1 MKEEKRSLF
10 NMIFGNKKQK
20 IYEQTLQLLSG
31 FNATYT
37 DISDNIKDNIIA
49 KECINAIATHCAKM
63 MPKHY
68 KRNGQLKTEINR
80 DINYIISCKPNP
92 FMTVYQFLYKTVSL
106 WLSQNNE
113 YIYIDIDN
121 RGYLRGLYPLNPL
134 FCTLIEYENDVW
146 LKFQFINGNIYYV
159 KYSRI
164 IHLRDY
170 YIDHDFYGDTNETL
184 MGAIETQTV
193 ADDGIKNAI
202 KISTSLRGVIRGANA
217 MLKDKDVEGV
227 RKFFINDLLKST
239 SGIAGLDARMDFKE
253 INMDP
258 VLLNKEQLEMVNGNI
273 YGYFM
278 ISPKIIKSE
287 YTSDEWN
294 AFYESVIE
302 PRAIQMGQAFTNA
315 IFGDKAIKE
324 GNCVEFSVNRI
335 KYAKTDTKISLIK
348 EAGSLGLLTVDEGRE
363 ILDLPAIGGEEG
375 NKRLQTLNVIN
386 ANLADKYQGG
396 INNDGKQGTSNK
408 GNED

>member
-1 MKEEKRSLF
+1 MKKEKRSLF

-20 IYEQTLQLLSG
+20 ILEQTLQLLSG

-37 DISDNIKDNIIA
+37 DISDNVKDNIIA

-68 KRNGQLKTEINR
+68 QRDGQLKNAING

-92 FMTVYQFLYKTVSL
+92 FMTVYQFLYKTTAL

-113 YIYIDIDN
+113 FIYIDIDN
-121 RGYLRGLYPLNPL
+121 KGYLRGLYPLNPI
-134 FCTLIEYENDVW
+134 FCTLVEYENEIW
-146 LKFQFINGNIYYV
+146 LKFQFLNGNIYYI

-170 YIDHDFYGDTNETL
+170 YIDHDFYGDSNEVL
-184 MGAIETQTV
+184 MSAIETQTV

-202 KISTSLRGVIRGANA
+202 KISTSLRGVIKAQNA
-217 MLKDKDVEGV
+217 MLKNKDIQDMRDNFV
-227 RKFFINDLLKST
+227 NDLLKST

-253 INMDP
+253 INLNP

-278 ISPKIIKSE
+278 ISEKIIKSE
-287 YTSDEWN
+287 YTPDEWN
-294 AFYESVIE
+294 AFYESVLE

-315 IFGDKAIKE
+315 IFGDKAIKS
-324 GNCVEFSVNRI
+324 GHCIEFSVNRI

-396 INNDGKQGTSNK
+396 INNEQEGTSNK
-408 GNED
+408 GNEN

>member
-1 MKEEKRSLF
+1 MKKEKRSLF
-10 NMIFGNKKQK
+10 NMIFGNKNQK
-20 IYEQTLQLLSG
+20 IHEQVLQLLSG

-37 DISDNIKDNIIA
+37 NISDNIKDNIIA
-49 KECINAIATHCAKM
+49 RECINAIATHCAKM
-63 MPKHY
+63 MPRHY
-68 KRNGQLKTEINR
+68 QRNGELKTAING

-92 FMTVYQFLYKTVSL
+92 YMTVYQFLYKVVSL
-106 WLSQNNE
+106 WTAQNNE

-134 FCTLIEYENDVW
+134 FCTLIEYENEIW
-146 LKFQFINGNIYYV
+146 LKFQFLNGNIYYV

-170 YIDHDFYGDTNETL
+170 YIEHDFYGDTNETL
-184 MGAIETQTV
+184 INAIETQTV

-202 KISTSLRGVIRGANA
+202 KISTSLRGIVKTASA
-217 MLKDKDVEGV
+217 MLKNKDVQEMRNAFV
-227 RKFFINDLLKST
+227 NDLLQST
-239 SGIAGLDARMDFKE
+239 TGIAGLDAKMDFKE
-253 INMDP
+253 INMEP
-258 VLLNKEQLEMVNGNI
+258 VLLNKEQLEMINGNI

-278 ISPKIIKSE
+278 ISSKIIKSE
-287 YTSDEWN
+287 YTADEWN
-294 AFYESVIE
+294 AFYESVLE

-324 GNCVEFSVNRI
+324 GHCIEFSVNRI

-396 INNDGKQGTSNK
+396 VNSGKEGISEEGNK
-408 GNED
+408 D

>member
-1 MKEEKRSLF
+1 MKKEKRSLF
-10 NMIFGNKKQK
+10 KMIFGSKKQK
-20 IYEQTLQLLSG
+20 ILEQTLQLLSG

-63 MPKHY
+63 MPRHY
-68 KRNGQLKTEINR
+68 QRDGQMKTAING
-80 DINYIISCKPNP
+80 DINHIISCKPNP
-92 FMTVYQFLYKTVSL
+92 FMTVYQFLYKTTAL

-113 YIYIDIDN
+113 FIYIDIDN
-121 RGYLRGLYPLNPL
+121 MGYLRGLYPLNPL
-134 FCTLIEYENDVW
+134 FCTLVEYENEIW
-146 LKFQFINGNIYYV
+146 LKFQFLNGNIYYI

-170 YIDHDFYGDTNETL
+170 YIDHDFYGDTNEAL
-184 MGAIETQTV
+184 LSAIETQTV

-202 KISTSLRGVIRGANA
+202 KISTSLRGTLKAPNA
-217 MLKDKDVEGV
+217 MLKTSDIQEMRNNFVQ
-227 RKFFINDLLKST
+227 DLLKST
-239 SGIAGLDARMDFKE
+239 SGIAGLDSRLDFKE
-253 INMDP
+253 INLNP

-278 ISPKIIKSE
+278 ISEKIIKSA
-287 YTSDEWN
+287 YTPDEWN
-294 AFYESVIE
+294 AFYESVLE

-324 GNCVEFSVNRI
+324 GHCIEFSVNRI
-335 KYAKTDTKISLIK
+335 KYAKTETKISLIK
-348 EAGSLGLLTVDEGRE
+348 EAGTLGLITVDEGRE
-363 ILDLPAIGGEEG
+363 ILDLPAIGGDEG

-386 ANLADKYQGG
+386 ANLADQYQGG
-396 INNDGKQGTSNK
+396 KNNGKEGTSNE
-408 GNED
+408 GI

>member
-1 MKEEKRSLF
+1 MKKEKRSLF
-10 NMIFGNKKQK
+10 KMIFGNKKQK
-20 IYEQTLQLLSG
+20 ILEQTLQLLSG

-63 MPKHY
+63 MPRHY
-68 KRNGQLKTEINR
+68 QRDGQMKTAING

-92 FMTVYQFLYKTVSL
+92 FMTVYQFLYKTVAL
-106 WLSQNNE
+106 WASQNNE
-113 YIYIDIDN
+113 FIYIDIDN
-121 RGYLRGLYPLNPL
+121 MGYLRGLYPLNPL
-134 FCTLIEYENDVW
+134 FCTLIEYENEIW
-146 LKFQFINGNIYYV
+146 LKFQFLNGNIYYI

-170 YIDHDFYGDTNETL
+170 YIDHDFYGDTNEAL
-184 MGAIETQTV
+184 LSAIETQTV

-202 KISTSLRGVIRGANA
+202 KISTSLRGTLKAPNA
-217 MLKDKDVEGV
+217 MLKTSDIQEMRNNFVE
-227 RKFFINDLLKST
+227 DLLKST
-239 SGIAGLDARMDFKE
+239 SGIAGLDSRLDFKE
-253 INMDP
+253 INLNP

-278 ISPKIIKSE
+278 ISEKIIRSE
-287 YTSDEWN
+287 YTPDEWN
-294 AFYESVIE
+294 AFYESVLE
-302 PRAIQMGQAFTNA
+302 ARAIQMGQAFTNA

-324 GNCVEFSVNRI
+324 GHCIEFSVNRI
-335 KYAKTDTKISLIK
+335 KYAKTETKISLIK

-375 NKRLQTLNVIN
+375 SKRLQTLNVIN

-396 INNDGKQGTSNK
+396 TIDGKEGTSNE
-408 GNED
+408 GI

>member
-1 MKEEKRSLF
+1 MKKEKRSLF

-20 IYEQTLQLLSG
+20 ILEQTLQLLSG

-37 DISDNIKDNIIA
+37 DISDNVKDNIIA

-68 KRNGQLKTEINR
+68 QRDGQLKNAING

-92 FMTVYQFLYKTVSL
+92 FMTVYQFLYKTTAL
-106 WLSQNNE
+106 WVSQNNE

-121 RGYLRGLYPLNPL
+121 KGYLRGLYPLNPI
-134 FCTLIEYENDVW
+134 FCTLVEYENEIW
-146 LKFQFINGNIYYV
+146 LKFQFLNGNIYYI

-164 IHLRDY
+164 VHLRDY
-170 YIDHDFYGDTNETL
+170 YIDHDFYGDNNEVL
-184 MGAIETQTV
+184 MSAIETQTV

-202 KISTSLRGVIRGANA
+202 KISTSLRGVIKAQNA
-217 MLKDKDVEGV
+217 MLKNKDIQDMRDNFV
-227 RKFFINDLLKST
+227 NDLLKST

-253 INMDP
+253 INLNP
-258 VLLNKEQLEMVNGNI
+258 VLLNKEQLETVNGNI

-278 ISPKIIKSE
+278 ISEKIIKSE
-287 YTSDEWN
+287 YTPDEWN
-294 AFYESVIE
+294 AFYESVLE

-315 IFGDKAIKE
+315 IFGDKAIKS
-324 GNCVEFSVNRI
+324 GHCIEFSVNRI

-396 INNDGKQGTSNK
+396 INNEQEGTSNK
-408 GNED
+408 GNEN

>member
-1 MKEEKRSLF
+1 MKKERRSLF

-20 IYEQTLQLLSG
+20 ILEQTLQLLSG

-37 DISDNIKDNIIA
+37 NISDNIKDNIIA

-63 MPKHY
+63 LPRHY
-68 KRNGQLKTEINR
+68 QRNGELKNAIKG

-92 FMTVYQFLYKTVSL
+92 FMNVYQFLYKTVAL

-113 YIYIDIDN
+113 YIYIDIDDT
-121 RGYLRGLYPLNPL
+121 GYLRGLYPLNPL
-134 FCTLIEYENDVW
+134 FCTLVEYENEIW
-146 LKFQFINGNIYYV
+146 LKFQFLNGNIYYV

-170 YIDHDFYGDTNETL
+170 YIEHDFYGDTNQVL
-184 MGAIETQTV
+184 LSSIETQTV

-202 KISTSLRGVIRGANA
+202 KISTSLRGIIKAANA
-217 MLKDKDVEGV
+217 LLKDKDIQSMRDNFV
-227 RKFFINDLLKST
+227 NDLLKST
-239 SGIAGLDARMDFKE
+239 TGIAGLDARMDFKE
-253 INMDP
+253 INLNP

-278 ISPKIIKSE
+278 VSEKIIKSQ
-287 YTSDEWN
+287 YTADEWN
-294 AFYESVIE
+294 AFYESVLE
-302 PRAIQMGQAFTNA
+302 PRAIQMGQAFTNT
-315 IFGDKAIKE
+315 IFTDKAIKE
-324 GNCVEFSVNRI
+324 GHCIEFSVNRI
-335 KYAKTDTKISLIK
+335 KYAKTDTKINLIK
-348 EAGSLGLLTVDEGRE
+348 EAGSLGLITVDEGRE
-363 ILDLPAIGGEEG
+363 ILDLPAIGGDEG

-396 INNDGKQGTSNK
+396 KNDG
-408 GNED
+408 E

>member
-1 MKEEKRSLF
+1 MKREKRSLF
-10 NMIFGNKKQK
+10 NMIFGNKNQK

-31 FNATYT
+31 FNPTYT
-37 DISDNIKDNIIA
+37 NISDNIKDNIIA

-63 MPKHY
+63 LPRHY
-68 KRNGQLKTEINR
+68 QKNGQLKTSINGN
-80 DINYIISCKPNP
+80 INYIISCRPNP
-92 FMTVYQFLYKTVSL
+92 FMTVYQFLYKVVSL

-113 YIYIDIDN
+113 FIYIDIDN
-121 RGYLRGLYPLNPL
+121 KGYLRGLYPLNPL
-134 FCTLIEYENDVW
+134 FCTLVEYEKEIW
-146 LKFQFINGNIYYV
+146 LKFQFLNGNIYYV
-159 KYSRI
+159 KYSRV

-170 YIDHDFYGDTNETL
+170 YIEHDFYGDSNEAL
-184 MGAIETQTV
+184 ISAIETQTV

-202 KISTSLRGVIRGANA
+202 KISTSLRGVLKAGNA
-217 MLKDKDVEGV
+217 MLKDKDVQEM
-227 RKFFINDLLKST
+227 RNNFIDDLLKST

-253 INMDP
+253 INLEP

-287 YTSDEWN
+287 YTADEWN
-294 AFYESVIE
+294 AFYESVLE
-302 PRAIQMGQAFTNA
+302 ARAIQMGQAFTNA
-315 IFGDKAIKE
+315 IFGDSSIKN
-324 GNCVEFSVNRI
+324 GHCIEFSVNRI

-375 NKRLQTLNVIN
+375 KKRLQTLNVIN

-396 INNDGKQGTSNK
+396 TNNGQEGTIDK

>member
-1 MKEEKRSLF
+1 MKKEKRSLF
-10 NMIFGNKKQK
+10 KMIFGNKKQK
-20 IYEQTLQLLSG
+20 IIEQTLQLLSG

-37 DISDNIKDNIIA
+37 DISDNVKDNIIA
-49 KECINAIATHCAKM
+49 KECINAISTHCAKM

-68 KRNGQLKTEINR
+68 QRDKQLKTAING

-92 FMTVYQFLYKTVSL
+92 FMTVYQFLYKTTAL

-113 YIYIDIDN
+113 FIYIDIDN
-121 RGYLRGLYPLNPL
+121 MGYLRGLYPLNPL
-134 FCTLIEYENDVW
+134 FCTLIEYENEIW
-146 LKFQFINGNIYYV
+146 LKFQFLNGNIYYI

-170 YIDHDFYGDTNETL
+170 YIDHDFYGDTNDVL
-184 MGAIETQTV
+184 LSAIETQTV

-202 KISTSLRGVIRGANA
+202 KISTSLRGTLKAPNA
-217 MLKDKDVEGV
+217 MLKSSDIQEM
-227 RKFFINDLLKST
+227 RNSFIDDLLKST
-239 SGIAGLDARMDFKE
+239 SGVAGLDSRLDFKE
-253 INMDP
+253 INLNP

-278 ISPKIIKSE
+278 ISEKIIKSE
-287 YTSDEWN
+287 YTPDEWN
-294 AFYESVIE
+294 AFYESVLE

-324 GNCVEFSVNRI
+324 GHCIEFSVNRI
-335 KYAKTDTKISLIK
+335 KYAKTETKISLIK

-375 NKRLQTLNVIN
+375 SKRLQTLNVIN

-396 INNDGKQGTSNK
+396 TTDGKEGTSNE
-408 GNED
+408 GI

>member
-1 MKEEKRSLF
+1 MKKEKRSLF

-63 MPKHY
+63 MPRHY
-68 KRNGQLKTEINR
+68 KRSGQLKTEINR
-80 DINYIISCKPNP
+80 DINYIVSCKPNP
-92 FMTVYQFLYKTVSL
+92 FMTVYQFLYKIVSL

-113 YIYIDIDN
+113 FIYIDIDDK
-121 RGYLRGLYPLNPL
+121 GYLRGLYPLNPL
-134 FCTLIEYENDVW
+134 FCTLIEYENEIW
-146 LKFQFINGNIYYV
+146 LKFQFLNGNIYYV

-170 YIDHDFYGDTNETL
+170 YIDHDFYGDSNDVL
-184 MGAIETQTV
+184 MSAIETQTV

-202 KISTSLRGVIRGANA
+202 KISTSLRGIIKAQNA
-217 MLKDKDVEGV
+217 MLKNKDIQDMRDTFV
-227 RKFFINDLLKST
+227 KDLLKST

-253 INMDP
+253 INIEP

-287 YTSDEWN
+287 YTADEWN
-294 AFYESVIE
+294 AFYESVLE

-315 IFGDKAIKE
+315 IFGDKAIRD
-324 GNCVEFSVNRI
+324 GHCIEFSVNRI

-348 EAGSLGLLTVDEGRE
+348 EAGSLGLITVDEGRE

-375 NKRLQTLNVIN
+375 SKRLQTLNVIN

-396 INNDGKQGTSNK
+396 VNNEQEGTSNK
-408 GNED
+408 GNES

>member
-1 MKEEKRSLF
+1 MKKEKRSLF

-20 IYEQTLQLLSG
+20 IYEQKLQLLSG

-68 KRNGQLKTEINR
+68 KRSGQLKTEINR
-80 DINYIISCKPNP
+80 DINYIVSCKPNP
-92 FMTVYQFLYKTVSL
+92 FMTVYQFLYKIVSL

-113 YIYIDIDN
+113 FIYIDIDDK
-121 RGYLRGLYPLNPL
+121 GYLRGLYPLNPL
-134 FCTLIEYENDVW
+134 FCTLIEYENEIW
-146 LKFQFINGNIYYV
+146 LKFQFLNGNIYYV

-170 YIDHDFYGDTNETL
+170 YIDHDFYGDSNDVL
-184 MGAIETQTV
+184 MSAIETQTV

-202 KISTSLRGVIRGANA
+202 KISTSLRGIIKAQNA
-217 MLKDKDVEGV
+217 MLKNKDIQDMRDTFV
-227 RKFFINDLLKST
+227 NDLLKST

-253 INMDP
+253 INIEP

-287 YTSDEWN
+287 YTADEWN
-294 AFYESVIE
+294 AFYESVLE
-302 PRAIQMGQAFTNA
+302 PRAIQMGQVFTNA
-315 IFGDKAIKE
+315 IFGDKAIKD
-324 GNCVEFSVNRI
+324 GHCIEFSVNRI

-363 ILDLPAIGGEEG
+363 ILDLPTIGGEEG
-375 NKRLQTLNVIN
+375 SKRLQTLNVIN

-396 INNDGKQGTSNK
+396 VNNEQEGTSNE
-408 GNED
+408 GNES

>member
-1 MKEEKRSLF
+1 MKKEKRSLF

-134 FCTLIEYENDVW
+134 FCTLIEYESDVW

-202 KISTSLRGVIRGANA
+202 KISTSLRGVIKAANA
-217 MLKDKDVEGV
+217 MLKDKDVQEM
-227 RKFFINDLLKST
+227 RNNFINDLLKST

-375 NKRLQTLNVIN
+375 SKRLQTLNVIN

>member
-1 MKEEKRSLF
+1 
-10 NMIFGNKKQK
+10 
-20 IYEQTLQLLSG
+20 
-31 FNATYT
+31 
-37 DISDNIKDNIIA
+37 
-49 KECINAIATHCAKM
+49 M
-63 MPKHY
+63 MPRHY
-68 KRNGQLKTEINR
+68 QRDGQLKNSING
-80 DINYIISCKPNP
+80 DINYIISCRPNP

-113 YIYIDIDN
+113 FIYIDIDN

-134 FCTLIEYENDVW
+134 FCTLIEYENEIW
-146 LKFQFINGNIYYV
+146 LKFQFLNGNIYYI

-170 YIDHDFYGDTNETL
+170 YIDHDFYGDTNEVL
-184 MGAIETQTV
+184 LSAIETQTV

-202 KISTSLRGVIRGANA
+202 KISTSLRGIIKAANA
-217 MLKDKDVEGV
+217 MLKNKDIQDM
-227 RKFFINDLLKST
+227 RDDFINDLLKST
-239 SGIAGLDARMDFKE
+239 TGIAGLDSRMDFKE
-253 INMDP
+253 INLEP
-258 VLLNKEQLEMVNGNI
+258 VLLNKDQLEMVNGNI

-278 ISPKIIKSE
+278 VSEKIIKSE

-294 AFYESVIE
+294 AFYESVLE
-302 PRAIQMGQAFTNA
+302 PRAIQMGQTFTNA

-324 GNCVEFSVNRI
+324 GHCVEFSVNRI

-396 INNDGKQGTSNK
+396 VNNGQEGTSNE
-408 GNED
+408 GNEN